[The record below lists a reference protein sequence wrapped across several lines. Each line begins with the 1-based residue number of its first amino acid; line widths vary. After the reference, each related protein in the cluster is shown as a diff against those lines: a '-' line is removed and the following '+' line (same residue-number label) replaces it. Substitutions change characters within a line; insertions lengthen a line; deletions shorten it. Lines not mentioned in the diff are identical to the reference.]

1 MDNYTGY
8 IYSAMWFIIAVY
20 LFCQAFKQ
28 TKFFFFLSAFFLY
41 MAGWYLTDT
50 ILTNVNL
57 FEGTYVII
65 FRSVAGVVLVV
76 SVIAYIRYRKT
87 IADIMKENQENNKE
101 KS

>member
-1 MDNYTGY
+1 MDNFTGY

-20 LFCQAFKQ
+20 LFYQAFKQ

-57 FEGTYVII
+57 FEGTYVVI
-65 FRSVAGVVLVV
+65 FRCVAGFVLVI
-76 SVIAYIRYRKT
+76 SLIAYIRYKRA
-87 IADIMKENQENNKE
+87 ISAIMKENKDDTTKQP
-101 KS
+101 

>member
-20 LFCQAFKQ
+20 LFFFSFKQ

-50 ILTNVNL
+50 ILTDVNL

-65 FRSVAGVVLVV
+65 FRSVAGIVLVA
-76 SVIAYIRYRKT
+76 SAIAYIRYKKA
-87 IADIMKENQENNKE
+87 IANIMKENQENNKE